1 MNRRWC
7 WVTDLHEP
15 FEKNASDFPS
25 ERAELVFFVLKY
37 GDTEQNSTWSW
48 PEAAG
53 ADRDGSGD
61 RLPGGVVP
69 LFL

>member
-1 MNRRWC
+1 MNLLRKTREIFHQSVLNLC
-7 WVTDLHEP
+7 
-15 FEKNASDFPS
+15 
-25 ERAELVFFVLKY
+25 FFVLKY
-37 GDTEQNSTWSW
+37 GDTEQDTTWSW

-61 RLPGGVVP
+61 WLPGGVVP